1 MDKKFTP
8 ITGSIRDLSGFD
20 VQTSIYV
27 KPAGAVYQMNRVLL
41 MSPFND
47 IIWDNTWRRIIQ
59 NERRKAQDFLQEQV
73 TRLRLEL
80 GLPLT

>member
-20 VQTSIYV
+20 VQTSVYV
-27 KPAGAVYQMNRVLL
+27 KPAGTIYQMNRILL

-47 IIWDNTWRRIIQ
+47 IIWDNTWKRIVI
-59 NERRKAQDFLQEQV
+59 NERRLGKTFLQEQV